1 MVKHRRFSDKPKDDS
16 IQNEEKIESHEQ
28 QISSEKTTLDLKSVI
43 LSGVKYAYIVAAAA
57 LLSGIFA
64 PMIFNVELT
73 TVIFGMLTLFMG
85 LIGGIM
91 ILLAIQNQK
100 SVQILIFGGLG
111 MIIASLIIVY
121 ELAERSLFQF

>member
-1 MVKHRRFSDKPKDDS
+1 
-16 IQNEEKIESHEQ
+16 
-28 QISSEKTTLDLKSVI
+28 
-43 LSGVKYAYIVAAAA
+43 
-57 LLSGIFA
+57 
-64 PMIFNVELT
+64 
-73 TVIFGMLTLFMG
+73 
-85 LIGGIM
+85 M